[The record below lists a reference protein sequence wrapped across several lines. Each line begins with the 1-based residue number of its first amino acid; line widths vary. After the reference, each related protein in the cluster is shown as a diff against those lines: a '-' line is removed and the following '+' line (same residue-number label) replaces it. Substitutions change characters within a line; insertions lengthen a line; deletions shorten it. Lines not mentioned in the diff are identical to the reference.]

1 MPQPLEARW
10 NDGVSRWNDGVSV
23 WGPVPEAAQVVLV
36 PAQPIALTNPNNAME
51 YWEITKSR
59 AQETLPVWTQYLPD
73 FKVGGKGTADLTAAI
88 DGFEPLVQART
99 DAQDSYD
106 ACFRAAQDALL
117 RMKVLGTRVPAMIEA
132 QLDEN
137 AGIMKDVDD
146 LYATSPRTESSILKR
161 LRMLLP
167 VWVRAD
173 AALAA
178 MTPAGAP
185 ITRAVGGVSYTAAAA
200 KTLLEAY
207 TAVVNDLEEKQSLL
221 DQARMALRAHDR
233 SCDQLNK
240 RWYKAVKAGND
251 PGSEVYEALSGITT
265 EPSTPV
271 PETIEIN
278 TVLQGGESGLEI
290 IVSYVPGGGD
300 HATTKLVKWQVVG
313 VDAGFDQSAP
323 LDASGNILG
332 PFTEG
337 QTVKVITEVSNSVG
351 TRTTAPR
358 TIVIGPPVG

>member
-1 MPQPLEARW
+1 MPQALEARW
-10 NDGVSRWNDGVSV
+10 NDGVSRWNDGVSF
-23 WGPVPEAAQVVLV
+23 WGPAPEAAPVLLTSDHS
-36 PAQPIALTNPNNAME
+36 IALTNPNNAME

-59 AQETLPVWTQYLPD
+59 AQETLPVWTQYLPT
-73 FKVGGKGTADLTAAI
+73 FKVSGKGTADLSAYI

-99 DAQDSYD
+99 DAQDNFD

-132 QLDEN
+132 QLDEDE
-137 AGIMKDVDD
+137 GLMDDVDD
-146 LYATSPRTESSILKR
+146 LYATAPRTESSILKR

-167 VWVRAD
+167 VWVRAN

-178 MTPAGAP
+178 KTPAEP
-185 ITRAVGGVSYTAAAA
+185 PVIRAVGGVSYTAATA
-200 KTLLEAY
+200 KTLLESY
-207 TAVVNDLEEKQSLL
+207 TAVINDLQDKQALL
-221 DQARMALRAHDR
+221 DQTRMALRAHDR
-233 SCDQLNK
+233 ACDQLNK

-251 PGSEVYEALSGITT
+251 PGSDVYEALSGITT

-278 TVLQGGESGLEI
+278 TVLQGGDSGLE
-290 IVSYVPGGGD
+290 VLVAYVPGGGA
-300 HATTKLVKWQVVG
+300 HATTKLIKWQLVG
-313 VDAGFDQSAP
+313 VDPGFDHSAP

-337 QTVKVITEVSNSVG
+337 QTVKIITEVSNSVG

-358 TIVIGPPVG
+358 TIIIGPPVV